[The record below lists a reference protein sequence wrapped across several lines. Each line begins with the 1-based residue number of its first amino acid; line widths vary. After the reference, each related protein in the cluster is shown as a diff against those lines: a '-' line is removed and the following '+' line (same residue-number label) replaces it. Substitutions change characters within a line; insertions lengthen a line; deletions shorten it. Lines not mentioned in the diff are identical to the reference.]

1 MSAGPDPTAQPA
13 EEEHVSP
20 TPAPVTA
27 RARPAFDPVA
37 FILGAAF
44 VLVAVLG
51 LLDPELTADVDLG
64 LLAPAALVVVGGA
77 LLLGSTL
84 SGRRR
89 RPDAG
94 PTPRR
99 GGPGGPGGP
108 GAPPSR

>member
-1 MSAGPDPTAQPA
+1 MSAGPDPVSRRT
-13 EEEHVSP
+13 EEEHVPPTPTPTP
-20 TPAPVTA
+20 TPAPA
-27 RARPAFDPVA
+27 PARPVFDPVA

-89 RPDAG
+89 RPDASR
-94 PTPRR
+94 TPR
-99 GGPGGPGGP
+99 PGGPGGP
-108 GAPPSR
+108 PSR

>member
-13 EEEHVSP
+13 EEEHVPP
-20 TPAPVTA
+20 TPAPA
-27 RARPAFDPVA
+27 SAPARPAFDPVA

-64 LLAPAALVVVGGA
+64 LLVPAALVLAGGA

-94 PTPRR
+94 RAPGPA
-99 GGPGGPGGP
+99 GPGGPR
-108 GAPPSR
+108 SR